1 MVRLRWVG
9 PILIAGVALAGV
21 SFGSGAEAAFRRG
34 PETFLDSDDY
44 RDGEEVVG
52 VFLGDEEY
60 ARMIE
65 GIEFRGIEF
74 DWSWYQADY
83 AKPRKPTRM
92 LFRAADYGTVRVL
105 PVQNDAPALVSDL
118 EDEVRGVF
126 VQAMERLGLR
136 VVGDGEEAAL
146 ELGVAIVD
154 YKADSTYIFFAN
166 VDPFIELEIRLRD
179 LATGEPL
186 VLIRNQDHNSTPLLG
201 AADTAAG
208 VMRVLQ

>member
-1 MVRLRWVG
+1 MARVRLLVACGLVLAALLPAASVG
-9 PILIAGVALAGV
+9 
-21 SFGSGAEAAFRRG
+21 AAFRRG
-34 PETFLDSDDY
+34 GPASFLDSDDY

-52 VFLGDEEY
+52 VFLTDGEY

-65 GIEFRGIEF
+65 DVEYRGVGF
-74 DWSWYQADY
+74 DWTWYHAEY
-83 AKPRKPTRM
+83 AKPRQPARL
-92 LFRAADYGTVRVL
+92 LFRAADYGTVRVP
-105 PVQNDAPALVSDL
+105 PVANHSPALAPGL
-118 EDEVRGVF
+118 EDEVRGLF

-146 ELGVAIVD
+146 ALGVAIVD
-154 YKADSTYIFFAN
+154 YKADSTYIFVAN
-166 VDPFIELEIRLRD
+166 IDPFIELEVRLRD

-186 VLIRNQDHNSTPLLG
+186 LLVRNQDHNRTPVEG